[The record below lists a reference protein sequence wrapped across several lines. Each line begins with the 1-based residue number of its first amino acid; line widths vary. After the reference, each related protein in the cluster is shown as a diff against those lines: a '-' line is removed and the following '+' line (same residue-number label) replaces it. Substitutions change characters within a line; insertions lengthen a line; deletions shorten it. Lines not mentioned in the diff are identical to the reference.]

1 MTANQINTEKSQGS
15 KALKIGSVCKITYV
29 INYYVRNILG
39 VLTPEMVDSGA
50 YTESYLALL
59 ASIYMVLYA
68 AGQLINGVI
77 GDIIKP
83 KYMVSMGLTVTAA
96 GLFIFSFINYS
107 VAGMI
112 AFGIVGFGLSM
123 MRGPLVKVISENTLP
138 KYARLCCVF
147 LSFSSFAGPLLA
159 GLAAMVMKWHT
170 VFVVSG
176 IVSLAT
182 AIISFVILTMFE
194 KAGMVKP
201 IEKNVQGE
209 KKKID
214 ILAILRLPNFATYII
229 VAMVVEISAISLNF
243 WMPTFFGDSLG
254 LSKTA
259 ANSAFSVISLLRAC
273 MPFVSLYIFKLLKE
287 RDLLILKIFF
297 SAAAALLFLVFL
309 IDVPVVRLVLF
320 TLSLMCCSVS
330 SSTLWS
336 IYIPNLGKSGK
347 VSSANGVIDCI
358 GYIGA
363 GIFNVAVVPIMDAF
377 GWGGTI
383 LSWCCIMLL
392 GVASTSFATTKK
404 EKNVIRQKIN
414 LICKI
419 LPK

>member
-1 MTANQINTEKSQGS
+1 MTVNQIYIEKSQGL
-15 KALKIGSVCKITYV
+15 KALKIGSVCIVTYI

-39 VLTPEMVDSGA
+39 VLTPEMVESGA

-59 ASIYMVLYA
+59 ASIYMVIYA

-83 KYMVSMGLTVTAA
+83 KYMVSLGLTVTAA
-96 GLFIFSFINYS
+96 GLFAFSFIDYS

-112 AFGIVGFGLSM
+112 AFGVIGFGLSM

-159 GLAAMVMKWHT
+159 GLAAMVMKWHS

-176 IVSLAT
+176 IVSLST

-194 KAGMVKP
+194 KAGMIIP
-201 IEKNVQGE
+201 IQKAVQGE

-214 ILAILRLPNFATYII
+214 FLAILRLPNFATYII

-309 IDVPVVRLVLF
+309 IDLPAVRLVLF

-330 SSTLWS
+330 SATLWS

-377 GWGGTI
+377 GWSGTI
-383 LSWCCIMLL
+383 LSWCGIMLF
-392 GVASTSFATTKK
+392 GVASTAFATTKK
-404 EKNVIRQKIN
+404 ENQ
-414 LICKI
+414 
-419 LPK
+419 